1 MVDGERT
8 EKLFPDHS
16 KQSQMAAIQWEMET
30 KDLLRMTDSS
40 TPTVCST
47 EAAAVEV
54 TVKTWAVKY
63 LDFVKTRFV
72 KKTYDEKVEA
82 FKKQLLEYPAI
93 DGFTLVRDIT
103 VGIAEEILKKRFESG
118 SGYSANKLRK
128 NMSAAWT
135 WGAKYLDHFPAA
147 GNPFWKIDPFPE
159 IESPRYVP
167 PEEDF
172 LTLYGYVSRQ
182 EGIIAEQDK
191 TILLTFLHCA
201 GRRGEIWRIKMSDL
215 DFSNGRIRLWTRKRK
230 NGNYQ
235 SDWLPMTTELRENL
249 RRWVEVRLG
258 MDTRDKDHLFV
269 ALEKTTVCDGYYGM
283 PFTNRQHFMKRNCV
297 RAGVQPF
304 GFHAIRHLTASILF
318 KKGYRLGTIQALLR
332 HASKTTTERY
342 LRSLGIEE
350 VRADLEEAFSRP
362 PGIQAEIIDLNSK
375 KKSA

>member
-1 MVDGERT
+1 
-8 EKLFPDHS
+8 
-16 KQSQMAAIQWEMET
+16 
-30 KDLLRMTDSS
+30 MTDSPI
-40 TPTVCST
+40 PTDYST
-47 EAAAVEV
+47 EKKIEEV

-72 KKTYDEKVEA
+72 KKTYAEKVEA
-82 FKKQLLEYPAI
+82 FKKQLLGHPVI
-93 DGFTLVRDIT
+93 DGFTPVKDIT

-128 NMSAAWT
+128 NLSAAWT
-135 WGAKYLDHFPAA
+135 WGAKYLDHFPVTA
-147 GNPFWKIDPFPE
+147 NPFWKIDPFPE

-172 LTLYGYVSRQ
+172 WTLYDYVARQ
-182 EGIIAEQDK
+182 EGLIAQQDK
-191 TILLTFLHCA
+191 IILLTFLHCA
-201 GRRGEIWRIKMSDL
+201 GRRGEIWRLRMSDL
-215 DFSNGRIRLWTRKRK
+215 DFPNGRLRLWTRKRK

-235 SDWLPMTTELRENL
+235 SDWLPMTTELRDHL
-249 RRWVEVRLG
+249 LVWVEARLG
-258 MDTRDKDHLFV
+258 MDTPDKEHLFV
-269 ALEKTTVCDGYYGM
+269 ALENTVVCDGYYGM
-283 PFTNRQHFMKRNCV
+283 PFTNRQHFMKRTCK

-350 VRADLEEAFSRP
+350 VRADLEEALSRP
-362 PGIQAEIIDLNSK
+362 SGIQAEIIDLNSK